1 MTKQTPAAE
10 NKKQGMGDRPPSVSS
25 WSSKHGIARKFALG
39 LAMAACISGI
49 ATVLVMTGSGT
60 ETVANDT
67 RLVVFLLALDAI
79 LAASLSVVVGHRLVK
94 IWLERRLGRAGS
106 GLHVR
111 MAGLFSLV
119 AAVPAMLM
127 AVVALIFLDQG
138 LQAWF
143 SKKVSTALGRSE
155 IVATAY
161 LQEHRKNFRGD
172 VLEMANRIDE
182 NARVL
187 SANPKN
193 FARVLTALVNRYDME
208 EAYVID
214 GEQRVL
220 AQSEFS
226 FSLALD
232 REAMSASLE
241 KAREGG
247 IVVLSAGQNDK
258 VRILVRLTR
267 FQDAFLIAGR
277 YLDSRVLDYL
287 AEIKRAVG
295 SYKEIE
301 SKRQGIEVTFGLIFV
316 VTAVLLV
323 LAAIWLGL
331 TFANQIAHPISSLI
345 AASERVRGGDL
356 TAQVAPSGAKDEIGD
371 LGRAFN
377 RMTSKLD
384 TQNKG
389 LITANR
395 ELDERR
401 RFTETVLEGV
411 SAGVVGLDGAMR
423 ITLPNRSASIL
434 VGVALEES
442 VNLPLSDV
450 IPEMRD
456 IIDKARSN
464 SERRQRTEVR
474 ILRDELVRTLDVRVV
489 SERIGDSVVGY
500 VVTFD
505 DVTELMSAQRKAA
518 WSDVARRIAHEIKN
532 PLTPIQ
538 LAAER
543 LRRKY
548 ENEITTDPETFETCI
563 DTIVRQVADIGRLV
577 DEFSTFAR
585 MPDPEMSPENL
596 SELCRQAVFLE
607 KNRHRGL
614 NVEINLPEGDDI
626 WISCDQRQ
634 ISRAIGNLLKNA
646 SEAVT
651 ERAKTESRSPGKAWV
666 RLTLDARDAEATI
679 QVEDNG
685 PGLPKAD
692 RETLTEPY
700 VTSRVKG
707 TGLGLAI
714 VKKIME
720 DHDGR
725 LELGDSPGGG
735 ALIGL
740 VFNTDVST
748 GPRHRKTD
756 ETTNAEVGA
765 TPLATEIR

>member
-1 MTKQTPAAE
+1 
-10 NKKQGMGDRPPSVSS
+10 
-25 WSSKHGIARKFALG
+25 
-39 LAMAACISGI
+39 MAACISGI

-232 REAMSASLE
+232 REAMSTSLE
-241 KAREGG
+241 KARGRGYCRPVGG
-247 IVVLSAGQNDK
+247 AKRQGTHSCPPNPVS
-258 VRILVRLTR
+258 RR
-267 FQDAFLIAGR
+267 FLIAGR

-345 AASERVRGGDL
+345 AASERVRG
-356 TAQVAPSGAKDEIGD
+356 
-371 LGRAFN
+371 
-377 RMTSKLD
+377 
-384 TQNKG
+384 
-389 LITANR
+389 
-395 ELDERR
+395 
-401 RFTETVLEGV
+401 
-411 SAGVVGLDGAMR
+411 
-423 ITLPNRSASIL
+423 
-434 VGVALEES
+434 
-442 VNLPLSDV
+442 
-450 IPEMRD
+450 
-456 IIDKARSN
+456 
-464 SERRQRTEVR
+464 
-474 ILRDELVRTLDVRVV
+474 
-489 SERIGDSVVGY
+489 
-500 VVTFD
+500 
-505 DVTELMSAQRKAA
+505 
-518 WSDVARRIAHEIKN
+518 
-532 PLTPIQ
+532 
-538 LAAER
+538 
-543 LRRKY
+543 
-548 ENEITTDPETFETCI
+548 
-563 DTIVRQVADIGRLV
+563 
-577 DEFSTFAR
+577 
-585 MPDPEMSPENL
+585 
-596 SELCRQAVFLE
+596 
-607 KNRHRGL
+607 
-614 NVEINLPEGDDI
+614 
-626 WISCDQRQ
+626 
-634 ISRAIGNLLKNA
+634 AI
-646 SEAVT
+646 
-651 ERAKTESRSPGKAWV
+651 
-666 RLTLDARDAEATI
+666 
-679 QVEDNG
+679 
-685 PGLPKAD
+685 
-692 RETLTEPY
+692 
-700 VTSRVKG
+700 
-707 TGLGLAI
+707 
-714 VKKIME
+714 
-720 DHDGR
+720 
-725 LELGDSPGGG
+725 
-735 ALIGL
+735 
-740 VFNTDVST
+740 
-748 GPRHRKTD
+748 
-756 ETTNAEVGA
+756 
-765 TPLATEIR
+765 